1 VVFPQTKLLYVL
13 SPCKHTKNLLS
24 EKLLK
29 ILFVQRSKSYTF
41 TVWLNY
47 SRCSGE
53 VVRSFE
59 AEANTNEL
67 CLHPEDNNVFI
78 AAESSFGAVTQFDL
92 RTPAGMISSDSKQRD
107 FKQNERIHH
116 WLQD

>member
-1 VVFPQTKLLYVL
+1 MQCI
-13 SPCKHTKNLLS
+13 SPGTS

-59 AEANTNEL
+59 AEANTNEV

-92 RTPAGMISSDSKQRD
+92 RTPAGMISSDNKQRD

>member
-1 VVFPQTKLLYVL
+1 MNTKRDWLFCGHVALDKCNV
-13 SPCKHTKNLLS
+13 SRWEQVKN
-24 EKLLK
+24 
-29 ILFVQRSKSYTF
+29 ILIVENFICQRSKSYTF

-59 AEANTNEL
+59 AEANTNEV

-78 AAESSFGAVTQFDL
+78 VAESSFGAVTQFDL
-92 RTPAGMISSDSKQRD
+92 RTPAGMMSSDSKQI
-107 FKQNERIHH
+107 KG
-116 WLQD
+116 L